1 MIPFYAVIRR
11 LRHIKRWQLMRQ
23 NDEENVAE
31 HSFEVAILAHAL
43 AIIRRDILQLPC
55 PDPSAVLEVAL
66 FHDVSE
72 CLTGDLPTPVKY
84 YNQELQ
90 DAYQALEKQA
100 EQRLIRLLPAELQAT
115 YQEALQPEDPELCR
129 LVKLADTLS
138 AYLKAREEVAS
149 GNVEFKSAE
158 KNLWDK
164 LEARQS
170 PELDYFL
177 RECLPAYSRS
187 LDELSREAEINF

>member
-55 PDPSAVLEVAL
+55 PDPSTVLEVAL

-100 EQRLIRLLPAELQAT
+100 EQRLIRLLPTELQAT

-158 KNLWDK
+158 RNLWDK

>member
-90 DAYQALEKQA
+90 DAYQALE
-100 EQRLIRLLPAELQAT
+100 
-115 YQEALQPEDPELCR
+115 
-129 LVKLADTLS
+129 S
-138 AYLKAREEVAS
+138 
-149 GNVEFKSAE
+149 
-158 KNLWDK
+158 
-164 LEARQS
+164 RQS
-170 PELDYFL
+170 S
-177 RECLPAYSRS
+177 A
-187 LDELSREAEINF
+187 